1 MFGLFGKKKAEA
13 NLRQG
18 VEVGEMRMHA
28 LATVAQLASS
38 DGYMHGFRQVG
49 SDLAEFEYG
58 ELRVQA
64 PLVANLNGLSLR
76 TTLPECNIRR
86 AASTAEQAQAYRC
99 LDHVCRSRPGARA
112 YFDPEGGDLVVAVES
127 AGFGEQ
133 LRADTA
139 IDIAL
144 FMLEE
149 AVHAARTFLGLPTT
163 PVSPA
168 RAEQFGGGYH
178 FGEGM
183 KTYATA
189 RDAFAAYMVKH
200 LSCEEVSRDGH
211 SVLLRSG
218 PVDYEVMGMGWPSGF
233 MVATTTRGFRHSVRD
248 DERYVRI
255 QERLAQPVTN
265 PERPGEWSWN
275 FRDPGRT
282 CVAYFQEDG
291 SFVVGQYGF
300 GSPRTDA
307 NGPAYEL
314 VAQAQS
320 LNVYAMTLLVE
331 DLPDDLYSDE
341 ANRPN

>member
-1 MFGLFGKKKAEA
+1 MFGLFGKKKVEA

-38 DGYMHGFRQVG
+38 EGRMHGFQQVG
-49 SDLAEFEYG
+49 PDLAEFTYG
-58 ELRVQA
+58 ELKVQV

-76 TTLPECNIRR
+76 TTLPECTLRR
-86 AASTAEQAQAYRC
+86 ATSATEKATAYRC
-99 LDHVCRSRPGARA
+99 LDHVCRSRPGARG
-112 YFDPEGGDLVVAVES
+112 YFDPASGDLVVAVES

-149 AVHAARTFLGLPTT
+149 AVYAARMFLGLPAT
-163 PVSPA
+163 PVAPA

-183 KTYATA
+183 RTYPTA
-189 RDAFAAYMVKH
+189 RDAFAAYLVKH
-200 LSCEEVSRDGH
+200 LSCEEVSRDER

-233 MVATTTRGFRHSVRD
+233 MVATATRGFRHSVRD
-248 DERYVRI
+248 DARYVQI

-282 CVAYFQEDG
+282 AIAYFQEDG

-320 LNVYAMTLLVE
+320 LGVYAMTLLVE

>member
-1 MFGLFGKKKAEA
+1 MFGLFGRKKVEA

-18 VEVGEMRMHA
+18 TEVGEMRVTA
-28 LATVAQLASS
+28 FDLLFDLGKLSPEFGLQRDDELGFFSFT
-38 DGYMHGFRQVG
+38 YHGIPVTAPYVG
-49 SDLAEFEYG
+49 N
-58 ELRVQA
+58 VQ
-64 PLVANLNGLSLR
+64 GLSLR
-76 TTLPECNIRR
+76 TTLPECNVRC
-86 AASTAEQAQAYRC
+86 AASTTGRAQAYRC
-99 LDHVCRSRPGARA
+99 LDHICRTRPGARA
-112 YFDPEGGDLVVAVES
+112 YFDPESGNLVVAVES

-149 AVHAARTFLGLPTT
+149 AVHAARTFLGLPAT
-163 PVSPA
+163 PVILA

-189 RDAFAAYMVKH
+189 RDAFAAYLVRH
-200 LSCEEVSRDGH
+200 LSCEEVSRDGR

-233 MVATTTRGFRHSVRD
+233 MVATTTRGFRRSVQ
-248 DERYVRI
+248 DEGRYVRI
-255 QERLAQPVTN
+255 QERLAQPVVN

-282 CVAYFQEDG
+282 SIAYFQEDG

-307 NGPAYEL
+307 NGAAYEL

-320 LNVYAMTLLVE
+320 LSVYAMTLLTE
-331 DLPDDLYSDE
+331 ELPDELYSDE